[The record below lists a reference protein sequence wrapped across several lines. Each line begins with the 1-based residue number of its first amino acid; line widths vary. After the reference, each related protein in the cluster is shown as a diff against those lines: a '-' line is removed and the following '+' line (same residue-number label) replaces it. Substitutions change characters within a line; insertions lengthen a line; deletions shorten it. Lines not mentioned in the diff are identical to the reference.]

1 MVYHTR
7 RRRSRQAGAAL
18 ASAAAMVVGGA
29 SVSFAQF
36 NPYNTVSL
44 SSVSTNAYGAD
55 DINSCSI
62 DLNDLVT
69 DGNYQFIAYY
79 NNSGDVV
86 LGRRATSTSADN
98 TNPWTL
104 DTTHLTPTSGITD
117 DHDVISI
124 AVDGNGDMHLSWG
137 MHNAALQYDISSNS
151 VLGTTFSPT
160 FVNQTSTNDPG
171 LFANLGSIDQVTY
184 PQFYNIPNSSNLL
197 FVYRDAAAASGG
209 GSGDGNEFFAIYNAA
224 TKTYSA
230 AQNVEMMD
238 GGITSVNGYMNNL
251 LYTPSGTLIA
261 TWTWRATPNWQ
272 TNSNILYAQSP
283 NNGASWYQFGGTTQ
297 YALPI
302 IQNTSGGGT
311 AAQVAQAVVNIPE
324 NDSFIN
330 QTSEAIDNNG
340 NPMVASYLTPGWNVN
355 TNSGNPNRQYV
366 LEYYNGSS
374 WQQSVIS
381 DRTSDTSID
390 TSGDDV
396 RDLGRPL
403 VMVDSSNR
411 IIVVTRSED
420 TSMGSYD
427 NPSTPNNDIVV
438 YYTTASALDAGSP
451 DWRSTTLEDVNMGE
465 YEPTYDPHL
474 WASSNILDLMYEP
487 EGLTG
492 EGEEPISVLQWNEQ
506 AFFQD
511 GISWNNATNGI
522 PVGDGYTWDNQNN
535 ANWNNG
541 TTTVNFLAGDN
552 VTFNDT
558 NDGNYNITLNTTV
571 SPGNITVNTAGS
583 YSITGSGTIAASD
596 AYTQSGTGT
605 MTIGTGFTAKS
616 VNIAAGA
623 LVLATNTTLGSGT
636 VTSNVTISSLT
647 IGSNGVLDIENNHI
661 IITYGSSDPLSTIY
675 GYLVSGYNNGNWNG
689 PGIISS
695 TARSI
700 NGSSVY
706 GIGFADGAD
715 GVVNGLSS
723 GQIELKYTLLGD
735 ANLDG
740 TVNGS
745 DFSILAANFG
755 LGVTNWDQGNF
766 LYGSSVNGSDFS
778 ALAANF
784 GQGDNGAAVSVSQ
797 ADIAALDAFAAANGL
812 LADVPEPASAA
823 SLALMASALLTRRRS
838 NRALAASRPS
848 GV

>member
-7 RRRSRQAGAAL
+7 RRRSRQIQAAV

-29 SVSFAQF
+29 SVSFGQF

-44 SSVSTNAYGAD
+44 SSVSNNAYGAD

-62 DLNDLVT
+62 DINNLVT

-86 LGRRATSTSADN
+86 IGRRATSTSADN

-104 DTTHLTPTSGITD
+104 DTTRMTPTSGITD

-151 VLGTTFSPT
+151 VLGSSFNPS
-160 FVNQTSTNDPG
+160 FVKQTSSNDPG

-184 PQFYNIPNSSNLL
+184 PQFYNIPNSNNLL
-197 FVYRDAAAASGG
+197 FVYRDAASASGG
-209 GSGDGNEFFAIYNAA
+209 GSGDGNEFFAVYNAT

-230 AQNVEMMD
+230 AQNLEMMD
-238 GGITSVNGYMNNL
+238 GGTTSVNGYMNNL
-251 LYTPSGTLIA
+251 LYTPSGTLVA

-283 NNGASWYQFGGTTQ
+283 DNGNSWYQFGGTTQ

-302 IQNTSGGGT
+302 VQNTSDGGT
-311 AAQVAQAVVNIPE
+311 AAQVAQAVVNIPQ

-340 NPMVASYLTPGWNVN
+340 NPMVATYLTPAWNVN

-381 DRTSDTSID
+381 NRTSDTTID

-411 IIVVTRSED
+411 VIVVTRSED
-420 TSMGSYD
+420 TSMGAYS
-427 NPSTPNNDIVV
+427 NPSTPNNDVVV

-451 DWRSTTLEDVNMGE
+451 DWRSTTLDDVNLGE

-487 EGLTG
+487 EGLSG

-511 GISWNNATNGI
+511 GIYWNNSNGVS
-522 PVGDGYTWDNQNN
+522 PVGDGYTWDNANN

-541 TTTVNFLAGDN
+541 TTTVNFLTGDN
-552 VTFNDT
+552 VTFNDS
-558 NDGNYNITLNTTV
+558 NDGNYNVTLNTTV
-571 SPGNITVNTAGS
+571 SPGNVTINASGN
-583 YSITGSGTIAASD
+583 YSITGSGTIAASG
-596 AYTQSGTGT
+596 AFTESGTGT
-605 MTIGTGFTAKS
+605 VTIGTGLSAKS
-616 VNIAAGA
+616 VNITSGSLALAA
-623 LVLATNTTLGSGT
+623 NTTLGSGV

-647 IGSNGVLDIENNHI
+647 ISGNGVLDIENNHI
-661 IITYGSSDPLSTIY
+661 IITYGASDPFATIY
-675 GYLVSGYNNGNWNG
+675 GYLESGYNDGAWNG
-689 PGIISS
+689 TGIISS

-715 GVVNGLSS
+715 GVVSGLSS

-755 LGVTNWDQGNF
+755 LGVTNWDEGNF
-766 LYGSSVNGSDFS
+766 LFGSSVNGSDFS

-784 GQGDNGAAVSVSQ
+784 GQGDNNAAVSVSQ

-812 LADVPEPASAA
+812 LADVPEPASMA
-823 SLALMASALLTRRRS
+823 SLALAGSALVMRRRS
-838 NRALAASRPS
+838 KGAHGRS
-848 GV
+848 GKITD